1 MCKELIEYEEAT
13 NALEELKL
21 EDILRDGEETPFTFD
36 ADRAKAKLDKLK
48 RYLDLVNV
56 VRCINCEHRI
66 EVTKYSKSW
75 ERSFIFADCKEL
87 GRYLGDLGFCSLA
100 KRKERNNE

>member
-1 MCKELIEYEEAT
+1 MSKELIEYEEAT

-56 VRCINCEHRI
+56 VRCINCEHRL
-66 EVTKYSKSW
+66 EVIKYSKSKD
-75 ERSFIFADCKEL
+75 RSFIFADCKKL

-100 KRKERNNE
+100 KRKERK